1 MATVEDVKK
10 LAALARI
17 TVADDEAGKLAE
29 EFDSILAYVG
39 QIESLSIPEDVKDA
53 RPALRNVLREDGEP
67 HESGLYTEKLAAQ
80 FPERDG
86 DYLKV
91 KQIIAQD

>member
-1 MATVEDVKK
+1 MASADDVKK

-17 TVADDEAGKLAE
+17 RVSDEELPKLAK
-29 EFDSILAYVG
+29 EFESILAYVG
-39 QIESLSIPEDVKDA
+39 QLENLSVTSAPDI
-53 RPALRNVLREDGEP
+53 RPSLRNVMREDGEP
-67 HESGLYTEKLAAQ
+67 HETGIHTENLAAQ

-91 KQIIAQD
+91 KQIISHD